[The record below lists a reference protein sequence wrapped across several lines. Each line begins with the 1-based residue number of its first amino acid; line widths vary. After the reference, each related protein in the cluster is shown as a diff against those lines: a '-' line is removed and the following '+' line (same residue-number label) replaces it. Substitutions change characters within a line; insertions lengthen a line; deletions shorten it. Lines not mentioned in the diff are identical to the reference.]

1 VQPGARK
8 SGLVGLYQECIKI
21 RLNAP
26 AVDNKANKALV
37 AYVAKLLKMKKSQ
50 VILES
55 GFSSRKKV
63 LTINSAA
70 EPDWEALVPDGTP
83 R

>member
-1 VQPGARK
+1 M
-8 SGLVGLYQECIKI
+8 YQQCLKI

-50 VILES
+50 VVLEA
-55 GFSSRKKV
+55 GFTSRKKL
-63 LTINSAA
+63 LTVNTAA
-70 EPDWEALVPDGTP
+70 EPDWKALVPDRTP

>member
-1 VQPGARK
+1 M
-8 SGLVGLYQECIKI
+8 YQQCIKI
-21 RLNAP
+21 RLSAP

-37 AYVAKLLKMKKSQ
+37 AYVAKLLKKKKSQ

-55 GFSSRKKV
+55 GFTSRKKI
-63 LTINSAA
+63 LTVNTAA
-70 EPDWEALVPDGTP
+70 EPNWEDLIPNRPP